1 MSDVLPAWPLGLV
14 LAPGQWVASIYPRG
28 FGIGWE
34 YWEVRLLWW
43 CRGPES
49 NWLRLPF
56 QGSALP
62 MSYPGNI
69 WPFNSRVGRKKSQ
82 TGSAPHAPRWTSG
95 RTAPGI
101 SESALRPS
109 SRGAAG

>member
-1 MSDVLPAWPLGLV
+1 MPTFRLVTASAKYGSRKIKSKRGNGGTQALGEET
-14 LAPGQWVASIYPRG
+14 AKI
-28 FGIGWE
+28 
-34 YWEVRLLWW
+34 W

-69 WPFNSRVGRKKSQ
+69 WPFNSRVDRGKSQ
-82 TGSAPHAPRWTSG
+82 TGHKTLENATRAALA
-95 RTAPGI
+95 RTAPTI
-101 SESALRPS
+101 SGSALRCNF
-109 SRGAAG
+109 